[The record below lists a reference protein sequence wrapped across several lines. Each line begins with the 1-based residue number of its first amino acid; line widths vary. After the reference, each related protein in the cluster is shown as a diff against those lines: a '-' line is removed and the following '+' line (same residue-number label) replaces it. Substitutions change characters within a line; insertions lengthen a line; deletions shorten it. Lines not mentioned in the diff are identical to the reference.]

1 MRRFFLLF
9 STIIIAITFS
19 SCIDLVEEV
28 TINKNLS
35 GHYELRLEAEGL
47 ANMMNMGGQVSMPDM
62 RKLDQKL
69 NMLKHQKG
77 IHNVQKKIKLENMK
91 FFISFDFDNEKSL
104 NNAIYT
110 LAEVKPSIFI
120 KKFLKVRKNKVV
132 RPNLNP
138 YLQKFIEEEDL
149 MAQLPSSD
157 LLNYV
162 NYKLIVNTPTE
173 LRRAKGKKAIIQSNK
188 KTVISSHSF
197 KDIMLNDENL
207 SLKVRM

>member
-47 ANMMNMGGQVSMPDM
+47 AGMMNMGGQVSMPDM

>member
-47 ANMMNMGGQVSMPDM
+47 AGMMNMGGQVSMPDM

-149 MAQLPSSD
+149 MAQLPSAD

-162 NYKLIVNTPTE
+162 NYKLIVNTPKE